1 MDSTIIKLAIFAS
14 GNGSNA
20 ENIAKYFEN
29 NSRIEV
35 DSIYANKEGAYVIE
49 RAKNLGID
57 SFYFPNKVFREGS
70 EIIKVMQERKIDFI
84 ILAGFL
90 LKIPENILHL
100 FPNKI
105 LNIHPALLPKFGGKG
120 MYGDA
125 VHKAVK
131 AAGETES
138 GITIHLVN
146 ECYDE
151 GTTVFQAKCKVDIND
166 TYEDIANKV
175 HQLEYDNFPR
185 VIESFVKLKLI
196 R

>member
-1 MDSTIIKLAIFAS
+1 MDSKKIKLAIFAS

-20 ENIAKYFEN
+20 ENIAIYFEN
-29 NSRIEV
+29 NSSIEV
-35 DSIYANKEGAYVIE
+35 DSIYANKEEAYVLE
-49 RAKNLGID
+49 RAKNLEID

-70 EIIKVMQERKIDFI
+70 ELIKIMHERHIDYI

-90 LKIPENILHL
+90 LKIPENILHV

-105 LNIHPALLPKFGGKG
+105 LNIHPALLPKYGGKG
-120 MYGDA
+120 MYGDV

-131 AAGETES
+131 AAGEKES
-138 GITIHLVN
+138 GITIHIVN

-151 GTTVFQAKCKVDIND
+151 GTTVFQAKCKVESGD

-175 HQLEYDNFPR
+175 HQLEYENFPK
-185 VIESFVKLKLI
+185 VIEDFVS
-196 R
+196 